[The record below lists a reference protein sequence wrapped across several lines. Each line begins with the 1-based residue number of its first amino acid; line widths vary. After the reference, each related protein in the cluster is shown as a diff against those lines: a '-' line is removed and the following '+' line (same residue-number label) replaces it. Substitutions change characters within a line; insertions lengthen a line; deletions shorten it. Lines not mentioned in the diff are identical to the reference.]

1 MSGLLDSVGDFA
13 KGVGEGAW
21 DGATGMV
28 EGVGSLAKG
37 GYHLATSADARQQ
50 AWNTAVRDANAVG
63 QFAETAV
70 SDPGKAAGQV
80 GDAVSS
86 TWGKVSTAYQQAA
99 ADGHGAEFIG
109 KAFGQ
114 GAVLVGTAFI
124 PGGAEAEAV
133 GALGDAGRAAEVAGD
148 LGKAGEVAGDA
159 SRAAEVTSDLS
170 KTTEAVGGT
179 GDLLETGARRVIR
192 DPTSPEAW
200 DKAEVAYGTIRADAS
215 DVDAIAKNS
224 GFSVKD
230 ITDIKNHVFENEHQ
244 LDRGISRFDA
254 DPSIVNAWS
263 RLKTG
268 DFTQGDVDLLHHE
281 LHELSYE
288 KTFGADYRTSHNAA
302 NAAGKTWKGED

>member
-1 MSGLLDSVGDFA
+1 MSDWLDSVGDFA

-21 DGATGMV
+21 DGVTGMV

-37 GYHLATSADARQQ
+37 GYALATSANARQQ
-50 AWNTAVRDANAVG
+50 AWDTAVKDANAVN

-70 SDPGKAAGQV
+70 NDPGKAARQV
-80 GDAVSS
+80 GDAASS

-114 GAVLVGTAFI
+114 GAVLVGTAFV
-124 PGGAEAEAV
+124 PGSAEAEAV
-133 GALGDAGRAAEVAGD
+133 GALGDAGRAAKVVGD
-148 LGKAGEVAGDA
+148 LGKAGDAGK
-159 SRAAEVTSDLS
+159 AAEVTGGLG
-170 KTTEAVGGT
+170 KTTEAAGGT

-200 DKAEVAYGTIRADAS
+200 DKAEVAYDTIRADTS
-215 DVDAIAKNS
+215 DVDAIVKNS

-244 LDRGISRFDA
+244 LDRGMSRFDA

-263 RLKTG
+263 RLKAG

-281 LHELSYE
+281 LHELNHG